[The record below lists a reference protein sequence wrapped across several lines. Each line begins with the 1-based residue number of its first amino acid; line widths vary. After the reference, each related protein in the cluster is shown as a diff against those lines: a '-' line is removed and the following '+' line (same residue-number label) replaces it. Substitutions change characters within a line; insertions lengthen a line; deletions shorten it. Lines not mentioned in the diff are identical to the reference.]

1 VAPSA
6 QTRDAGVRRV
16 SRLTRWALA
25 GAVGLTAAVSFVV
38 AKAQAGSATNRTSG
52 DTPRSATTVSPAA
65 VIIGPGTGDGL
76 QPPVT
81 PPLGQSGGGG
91 GGGGGGG
98 VATSGGS

>member
-38 AKAQAGSATNRTSG
+38 AKAQAGNATSRTSSG
-52 DTPRSATTVSPAA
+52 TARSATTVSPA

-91 GGGGGGG
+91 GGGGGG